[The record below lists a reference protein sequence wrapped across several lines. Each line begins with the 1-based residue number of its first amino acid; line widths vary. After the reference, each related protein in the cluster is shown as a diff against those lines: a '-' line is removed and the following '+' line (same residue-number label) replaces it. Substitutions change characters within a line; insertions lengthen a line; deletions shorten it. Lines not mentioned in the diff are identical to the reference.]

1 MNKILICIQFNK
13 MKFFFLILFIPFL
26 SISQDNIL
34 SKRPS
39 FNANYIEVS
48 PEIDGNILNDKV
60 WSSISSV
67 GPFIQTKPLLGN
79 PSSEKTDVKVAF
91 TKDIMFVGVI
101 CYDSSPSRLVVSDSR
116 RDANLDNDDS
126 FLFIIDTYNDQ
137 QNGFLFGTN
146 SSGMEYDAQIDNEG
160 VGNRT
165 AQRQQGGVI
174 GGTNLNW
181 DASWIVKTEV
191 GEYGW
196 SAEFAIPL
204 KSLRFSP
211 GDNKTWGINF
221 QRNISKTNEITY
233 WAPLPLGFNFGI
245 KRVSLAGK
253 MNEVSLR
260 KPGNLKLF
268 PYALTQLTNFSQK
281 KEQTSNFDVGADLK
295 YSITPSLTLDLTYNT
310 DFAQA
315 EVDKQQVNLDR
326 FNLFYPEKRAFFLEN
341 AGQFSV
347 GSPGEIDLFFSRRI
361 GISPNGSIVPI
372 IGGGRLSGK
381 IGSTNVGI
389 LSMVTDGTENDVIQ
403 KENYYVARVNHNF
416 SNSRSSLGVA
426 LIGKDEI
433 NSDYNNNVFA
443 VDGIWGIGKKA
454 KISGFIS
461 KSSTPGISLNDH
473 AFKFSANYDWNS
485 WNIYAQ
491 YSEVGEGFNPEVG
504 YLERASFKKPS
515 YLIFKTIRVGE
526 ESKLLEYRPHISGR
540 YYFDFKGNI
549 VTTYTHIDV
558 HWAWKNGF
566 ELHTGYNIRKE
577 WVSELF
583 SISNLNIAPGEYN
596 NSEAQIVFWT
606 NKNKDISFSTRSYI
620 GGYFG
625 GFKFLNSASLDLR
638 SGDKFSST
646 LSINT
651 NNIKI
656 GDDKLNAIISGLNL
670 TYSFTPR
677 MFIQSFAQYNN
688 VSNLLSI
695 NTRFGL
701 LNDANTGLFIVFNIL
716 RDRDIFDEINSQQIT
731 IKYTHSFDLIK

>member
-1 MNKILICIQFNK
+1 MKKI
-13 MKFFFLILFIPFL
+13 FFILFIPF
-26 SISQDNIL
+26 ISFSQIDVI
-34 SKRPS
+34 SDRPA
-39 FNANYIEVS
+39 FNANYIDIS
-48 PEIDGNILNDKV
+48 PEIDGNIITDEV
-60 WSSISSV
+60 WKSISSI
-67 GPFIQTKPLLGN
+67 GSFIQTKPLLGN
-79 PSSEKTDVKVAF
+79 PSSEKTEVKIAF
-91 TKDIMFVGVI
+91 SKDIMFVGVI
-101 CYDSSPSRLVVSDSR
+101 CYDSSPNTLVVSDSR

-146 SSGMEYDAQIDNEG
+146 SAGMEYDAQIDNEG

-181 DASWIVKTEV
+181 DASWNVKTEV

-211 GDNKTWGINF
+211 GDNKSWGINF

-260 KPGNLKLF
+260 KPGNLKLL

-281 KEQTSNFDVGADLK
+281 NEKTSNFDGGADLK

-341 AGQFSV
+341 AGQFSL

-361 GISPNGSIVPI
+361 GISNDGSIVPI
-372 IGGGRLSGK
+372 KGGGRLSGK
-381 IGSTNVGI
+381 IGSTNIGL
-389 LSMVTDGTENDVIQ
+389 LSMITDNTGEIDSKNN
-403 KENYYVARVNHNF
+403 NYYVARVNHNF
-416 SNSRSSLGVA
+416 SNSRSSIGAAV
-426 LIGKDEI
+426 IGKTISMSSNES
-433 NSDYNNNVFA
+433 NYNNNVIA
-443 VDGIWGIGKKA
+443 IDGIWGIGKKA
-454 KISGFIS
+454 KISGFVS
-461 KSSTPGISLNDH
+461 KSSTPEIRENDH

-504 YLERASFKKPS
+504 YLERTSFKKPS
-515 YLIFKTIRVGE
+515 YLIFKTIRVSD

-540 YYFDFKGNI
+540 YYYDFRGNI
-549 VTTYTHIDV
+549 VTTYTHIDT
-558 HWAWKNGF
+558 HWAWKSGL
-566 ELHTGYNIRKE
+566 EIHTGYNVRKE
-577 WVSELF
+577 WVSEAF
-583 SISNLNIAPGEYN
+583 DISNLNIKPGEYN
-596 NSEAQIVFWT
+596 NSEFQFVFMT
-606 NKNKDISFSTRSYI
+606 NKSKNLSFNTRSLF

-625 GFKFLNSASLDLR
+625 GSKISNNASLNFR
-638 SGDKFSST
+638 YGDKFSSV
-646 LSINT
+646 LSVNANNISIN
-651 NNIKI
+651 NDN
-656 GDDKLNAIISGLNL
+656 LNAIISGLNL
-670 TYSFTPR
+670 TYSFSPR
-677 MFIQSFAQYNN
+677 MFIQSFIQYNN
-688 VSNLLSI
+688 VLNLLSV

-701 LNDANTGLFIVFNIL
+701 LNDANTGLFVVFNIL
-716 RDRDIFDEINSQQIT
+716 KDRDIADDINSQQIT

>member
-1 MNKILICIQFNK
+1 MKKI
-13 MKFFFLILFIPFL
+13 FFILFIPF
-26 SISQDNIL
+26 ISFSQIDVI
-34 SKRPS
+34 SDRPE
-39 FNANYIEVS
+39 FNANYIDIS
-48 PEIDGNILNDKV
+48 PKIDGNIITDEV
-60 WSSISSV
+60 WKSISSI
-67 GPFIQTKPLLGN
+67 GSFIQTKPLLGN
-79 PSSEKTDVKVAF
+79 PSSEKTEVKIAF
-91 TKDIMFVGVI
+91 SKDIMFVGVI
-101 CYDSSPSRLVVSDSR
+101 CYDSSPNTLVVSDSR

-146 SSGMEYDAQIDNEG
+146 SAGMEYDAQIDNEG

-181 DASWIVKTEV
+181 DASWNVKTEV

-211 GDNKTWGINF
+211 GDNKSWGINF

-260 KPGNLKLF
+260 KPGNLKLL

-281 KEQTSNFDVGADLK
+281 NEKTSNFDGGADLK

-361 GISPNGSIVPI
+361 GISNDGSIVPI
-372 IGGGRLSGK
+372 KGGGRLSGK
-381 IGSTNVGI
+381 IGSTNIGL
-389 LSMVTDGTENDVIQ
+389 LSMITDNTGEIDSKNN
-403 KENYYVARVNHNF
+403 NYYVARVNHNF
-416 SNSRSSLGVA
+416 SNSRSSIGAAV
-426 LIGKDEI
+426 IGKTISMSSNES
-433 NSDYNNNVFA
+433 NYNNNVIA
-443 VDGIWGIGKKA
+443 IDGIWGIGKKA
-454 KISGFIS
+454 KISGFVS
-461 KSSTPGISLNDH
+461 KSSTPEIRENDH

-491 YSEVGEGFNPEVG
+491 YSEIGEGFNPEVG
-504 YLERASFKKPS
+504 YLERTSFKKPS
-515 YLIFKTIRVGE
+515 YLIFKTIRVSD

-540 YYFDFKGNI
+540 YYYDFRGNI
-549 VTTYTHIDV
+549 VTTYTHIDT
-558 HWAWKNGF
+558 HWAWKSGL
-566 ELHTGYNIRKE
+566 EIHTGYNVRKE
-577 WVSELF
+577 WVSEAF
-583 SISNLNIAPGEYN
+583 DISNLNIIPGEYN
-596 NSEAQIVFWT
+596 NSEFQFVFMT
-606 NKNKDISFSTRSYI
+606 NKSKNLSFNTRSLF

-625 GFKFLNSASLDLR
+625 GSKISNNASLNFR
-638 SGDKFSST
+638 YGDKFSSV
-646 LSINT
+646 LSVNANNISIN
-651 NNIKI
+651 NDN
-656 GDDKLNAIISGLNL
+656 LNAIISGLNL
-670 TYSFTPR
+670 TYSFSPR
-677 MFIQSFAQYNN
+677 MFIQSFIQYNN
-688 VSNLLSI
+688 VLNLLSV

-701 LNDANTGLFIVFNIL
+701 LNDANTGLFVVFNIL
-716 RDRDIFDEINSQQIT
+716 KDRDIADDINSQQIT

>member
-1 MNKILICIQFNK
+1 MKKI
-13 MKFFFLILFIPFL
+13 FFILFIPF
-26 SISQDNIL
+26 ISFSQIDVI
-34 SKRPS
+34 SDRPA
-39 FNANYIEVS
+39 FNANYIDIS
-48 PEIDGNILNDKV
+48 PEIDGNIITDEV
-60 WSSISSV
+60 WKSISSI
-67 GPFIQTKPLLGN
+67 GSFIQTKPLLGN
-79 PSSEKTDVKVAF
+79 PSSEKTEVKIAF
-91 TKDIMFVGVI
+91 SKDIMFVGVI
-101 CYDSSPSRLVVSDSR
+101 CYDSSPNTLVVSDSR

-146 SSGMEYDAQIDNEG
+146 SAGMEYDAQIDNEG

-181 DASWIVKTEV
+181 DASWNVKTEV

-211 GDNKTWGINF
+211 GDNKSWGINF

-260 KPGNLKLF
+260 KPGNLKLL

-281 KEQTSNFDVGADLK
+281 NEKTSNFDGGADLK

-341 AGQFSV
+341 AGQFSL

-361 GISPNGSIVPI
+361 GISNDGSIVPI
-372 IGGGRLSGK
+372 KGGGRLSGK
-381 IGSTNVGI
+381 IGTTNIGL
-389 LSMVTDGTENDVIQ
+389 LSMITDNTGEIDSKNN
-403 KENYYVARVNHNF
+403 NYYVARVNHNF
-416 SNSRSSLGVA
+416 SNSRSSIGAAV
-426 LIGKDEI
+426 IGKTISMSSNES
-433 NSDYNNNVFA
+433 NYNNNVIA
-443 VDGIWGIGKKA
+443 IDGIWGIGKKA
-454 KISGFIS
+454 KISGFVS
-461 KSSTPGISLNDH
+461 KSSTPEIRENDH

-504 YLERASFKKPS
+504 YLERTSFKKPS
-515 YLIFKTIRVGE
+515 YLIFKTIRVSD

-540 YYFDFKGNI
+540 YYYDFRGNI
-549 VTTYTHIDV
+549 VTTYTHIDT
-558 HWAWKNGF
+558 HWAWKSGL
-566 ELHTGYNIRKE
+566 EIHTGYNVRKE
-577 WVSELF
+577 WVSEAF
-583 SISNLNIAPGEYN
+583 DISNLNIKPGEYN
-596 NSEAQIVFWT
+596 NSEFQFVFMT
-606 NKNKDISFSTRSYI
+606 NKSKNLSFNTRSLF

-625 GFKFLNSASLDLR
+625 GSKISNNASLNFR
-638 SGDKFSST
+638 YGDKFSSV
-646 LSINT
+646 LSVNANNISIN
-651 NNIKI
+651 NDN
-656 GDDKLNAIISGLNL
+656 LNAIISGLNL
-670 TYSFTPR
+670 TYSFSPR
-677 MFIQSFAQYNN
+677 MFIQSFIQYNN
-688 VSNLLSI
+688 VLNLLSV

-701 LNDANTGLFIVFNIL
+701 LNDANTGLFVVFNIL
-716 RDRDIFDEINSQQIT
+716 KDRDIADDINSQQIT